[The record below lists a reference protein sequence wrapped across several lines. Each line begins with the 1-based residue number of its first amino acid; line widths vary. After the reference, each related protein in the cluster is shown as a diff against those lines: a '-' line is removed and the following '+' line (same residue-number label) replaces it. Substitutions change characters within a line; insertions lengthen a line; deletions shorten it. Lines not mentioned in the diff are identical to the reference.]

1 MLQKTTKLLIGKD
14 IARDTHHA
22 ADGASLPVLAGTSDA
37 ISDGE
42 VLVLDKNKCILAAGA
57 TVLDT
62 DVIYI
67 AQGTG
72 ETFTYQDGAGSSIT
86 ARKVIFSD
94 PIEGKRVRKYTAK
107 SYTAKAEKTAVVNL
121 TGYTP
126 VASTEYIVRIVYKD
140 IKEHPGQFTQT
151 YRYITPAA
159 APSLANFEIAL
170 VAKINAHK
178 GRRVLASTDN
188 TSITL
193 TALEM
198 PECCTA
204 LTDIDIF
211 DMVDFEAFF
220 LYVNS
225 SGNWTTIP
233 STTTTVTYAGPTF
246 GSGNWEQ
253 VRDLEKSFLGYVGV
267 TNRTHWPVKE
277 PTMGTV
283 VDAYYDL
290 VIIEHDK
297 SYLSP
302 DNQYRKDAPLKTI
315 IALATASTGINAADQ
330 SLNILDRLN
339 PWMES
344 CGFDSVSV

>member
-1 MLQKTTKLLIGKD
+1 MLNKVTKLLIGKD
-14 IARDTHHA
+14 IARDTDHA

-62 DVIYI
+62 DVIYL

-72 ETFTYQDGAGSSIT
+72 ETFTYADGAGTSIT
-86 ARKVIFSD
+86 SRKVIFSD
-94 PIEGKRVRKYTAK
+94 PIEGKRVRKFTAK
-107 SYTAKAEKTAVVNL
+107 SYTAKAEKTAVWNG

-126 VASTEYIVRIVYKD
+126 LASTEYIVRIVYKD

-151 YRYITPAA
+151 YRYISPAA
-159 APSLANFEIAL
+159 APSLQTLVEAL
-170 VAKINAHK
+170 CAKINAHK
-178 GRRVLASTDN
+178 GRRVNGTEDN
-188 TSITL
+188 SSITL
-193 TALEM
+193 TGIEM

-204 LTDIDIF
+204 LTDIDRF

-225 SGNWTTIP
+225 GGTWSLIP
-233 STTTTVTYAGPTF
+233 STSTVVTYAGPTF

-253 VRDLEKSFLGYVGV
+253 VRDMEKDFLGYVGV

-277 PTMGTV
+277 PTMSTV

-315 IALATASTGINAADQ
+315 LALATASNGTNAQNQAQ
-330 SLNILDRLN
+330 NILDRLN

-344 CGFDSVSV
+344 LGFDSVTI